1 VICYT
6 ISSTSLQSKGR
17 SLPTEKISRVD
28 AVERFLNA
36 TTILLCSKTPS
47 ELTLNDIAGQ
57 AELGQHYIYRFFG
70 TRFDLL
76 IEVSDLLAAQAGK
89 SLQHKI
95 SDNELDFAQLLELC
109 RSVCARRILLLDY
122 LAAQGVRAARF
133 QEGNRLIYTGISQFF
148 RNSGVP
154 TARALSNGVVVLA
167 LIHAE
172 ISLLP
177 TLDLQTEELSDL
189 ISLFAAR

>member
-1 VICYT
+1 MICYT
-6 ISSTSLQSKGR
+6 ISSTPLQSKERG
-17 SLPTEKISRVD
+17 LPSERISRVD
-28 AVERFLNA
+28 AVERFLDA
-36 TTILLCSKTPS
+36 TAALVCSQSPADV
-47 ELTLNDIAGQ
+47 TLADIACR
-57 AELGQHYIYRFFG
+57 AELGPHYIYRFFG
-70 TRFDLL
+70 TRLDLL